1 MTIEIFRQMIAGGQP
16 LEGDEMIA
24 FMRQQSDES
33 RKVQYELNNVYH
45 TPDEVR
51 ELFSKLIDS
60 EVDKDFR
67 LFPPFYSDFGRN
79 IHVGKKVFIN
89 SGCHFQDQGGIYIG
103 DGALIGHCVT
113 MATLNHD
120 FSPEKRQNLHHKP
133 IRIGN
138 NVWVGAN
145 VVITAGV
152 VIGDNAII
160 AAGAVVTKDVPAN
173 MIAGGVPAKNIK
185 SIYD

>member
-1 MTIEIFRQMIAGGQP
+1 MTIEIFRQMIADGQP
-16 LEGDEMIA
+16 LEGDEIIA
-24 FMRQQSDES
+24 FMREQSDES

-51 ELFSKLIDS
+51 ELFSKLIDC

-133 IRIGN
+133 IHIGK